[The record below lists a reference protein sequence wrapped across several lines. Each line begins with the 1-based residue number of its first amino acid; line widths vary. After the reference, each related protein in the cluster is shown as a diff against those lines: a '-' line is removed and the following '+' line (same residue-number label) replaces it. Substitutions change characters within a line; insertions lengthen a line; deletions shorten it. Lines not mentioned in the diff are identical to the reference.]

1 MLNETEKFKLHKA
14 NSKPSAAHD
23 YIWFQPPCSFSESQP
38 HFQTLHLNHSLFG
51 LIYTQKMTIYMKISW
66 NHFKITQNQA
76 ILYKCANATSVVKI
90 KMRTRCSPW
99 ALRHDIFSGANF
111 QVLKQYKLCTFLK
124 VTIFLEIDQIIFF
137 FFSIF
142 ILLATQKWKMGF
154 GSLTH
159 GPGVFG

>member
-1 MLNETEKFKLHKA
+1 
-14 NSKPSAAHD
+14 
-23 YIWFQPPCSFSESQP
+23 
-38 HFQTLHLNHSLFG
+38 
-51 LIYTQKMTIYMKISW
+51 MKISW

-137 FFSIF
+137 FFFNIYIVGYPNMENGVWLINPWARGLRLMFKFHLNKSNIDPTTF
-142 ILLATQKWKMGF
+142 ITLLSDKPT
-154 GSLTH
+154 LT
-159 GPGVFG
+159 GLAQIILSERAFKFLIPLVKG